1 MARMYGY
8 ETAHQILGA
17 RIGDLLV
24 KSDPQNIAFL
34 IAFKRSGYHISDVE
48 TREVDR
54 YGKTKYFLNN
64 LTAILEN
71 GAIVRGWG
79 THRDVTNQKSA
90 GEALRVSEE
99 RFAKAFYAGPD
110 ALVISRISDGTIL
123 EANDSFVSLSG
134 YSRTELM
141 GKSPALLNLF
151 VDSADRDRAL
161 AMLKEKNCVRDLEF
175 PMRRRSGEIRY
186 ILFSAEPLDLHGE
199 HCWLTIGRDITE
211 RKQAEAERDRLLAQ
225 EKDAREQAEAAN
237 RIKDQFLSTMS
248 HELRTPLT
256 SIIGWARMLM
266 KNTLSESQSRHAI
279 EVIEKNA
286 DSQSRLV
293 NDILDGSHIIDGKIK
308 LDCRQ
313 MALEPIVQG
322 ALDTLRAAAS
332 AKRIA
337 VRVVTDGPVSVIR
350 GDPDRLHQVFW
361 NLLSNAIKF
370 TNEGG
375 TIEVALRQSGNHVE
389 ISVADTGIGIDAD
402 FLPYVFDRFRQGDST
417 STRRY
422 GGTGLGLAIVRH
434 IVELHGG
441 TVSVSSQGK
450 GRGSTFT
457 VRIPLTG
464 AESTER
470 LPERKLE
477 TETKPLAR
485 AAAAGQPQP
494 RLQGVRVLAV
504 EDDPDTL
511 DMLKVVLADSGAEVM
526 TAASA
531 SEALST
537 LDRWRP
543 NALISDLAMPDQD
556 GYDFIAQVR
565 SRRPD
570 QGGDIPAAALSAY
583 ATEEDRSRA
592 RAAGFQMHVAKPVD
606 PDQLIDAV
614 ADLAGLSDGKR
625 E

>member
-34 IAFKRSGYHISDVE
+34 IAFKRSGYHVSDIE

-79 THRDVTNQKSA
+79 TQRDVTNQKSA

-141 GKSPALLNLF
+141 GKSPSLLNLF
-151 VDSADRDRAL
+151 VDPADRTRAL

-175 PMRRRSGEIRY
+175 TMRRRSGEIRY
-186 ILFSAEPLDLHGE
+186 ILFSAEPLDLRGE

-332 AKRIA
+332 AKRIT
-337 VRVVTDGPVSVIR
+337 VRVVTDG
-350 GDPDRLHQVFW
+350 
-361 NLLSNAIKF
+361 
-370 TNEGG
+370 
-375 TIEVALRQSGNHVE
+375 
-389 ISVADTGIGIDAD
+389 
-402 FLPYVFDRFRQGDST
+402 
-417 STRRY
+417 
-422 GGTGLGLAIVRH
+422 
-434 IVELHGG
+434 
-441 TVSVSSQGK
+441 
-450 GRGSTFT
+450 
-457 VRIPLTG
+457 
-464 AESTER
+464 
-470 LPERKLE
+470 
-477 TETKPLAR
+477 
-485 AAAAGQPQP
+485 AGQ
-494 RLQGVRVLAV
+494 RH
-504 EDDPDTL
+504 
-511 DMLKVVLADSGAEVM
+511 
-526 TAASA
+526 
-531 SEALST
+531 
-537 LDRWRP
+537 
-543 NALISDLAMPDQD
+543 
-556 GYDFIAQVR
+556 
-565 SRRPD
+565 SRRPRS
-570 QGGDIPAAALSAY
+570 SASSLLESVVKRNQVY
-583 ATEEDRSRA
+583 QRRWDNRGCIAPIRQSCR
-592 RAAGFQMHVAKPVD
+592 
-606 PDQLIDAV
+606 
-614 ADLAGLSDGKR
+614 DLHCRYGHWY
-625 E
+625 